1 MLTDSSLGRKSMQTR
16 DLRGKTVC
24 DHDRFRIPSGSFQAD
39 CAMQSDRF
47 MLPDEALV
55 PHETVIEAG
64 SAERVLEPE
73 AIGF

>member
-1 MLTDSSLGRKSMQTR
+1 
-16 DLRGKTVC
+16 
-24 DHDRFRIPSGSFQAD
+24 
-39 CAMQSDRF
+39 MQSDRF